1 MIKLVDINSVKPS
14 TYNPRKADPRRLELT
29 ELSLRKLGFVLPIY
43 ADQDGEILS
52 GHQRHL
58 VSKKIGLKQVP
69 VVFIEKMELEKR
81 KAINILFNRATNDFN
96 TDDTTESVTD
106 RLKNADVFK
115 LAARLKDI
123 KINTP
128 EFYPCLN
135 TKTINTIK
143 IIKANTGR
151 LNRYSRNVS
160 ASLYAKKIFMPVVAT
175 ADLKII
181 NGIGRTEVAA
191 ERKLKTIPVVILDKI
206 KSQFAEAMLNLLSM
220 DFDIHTKYE
229 NLLRYNSF
237 RRAFTTRAGL
247 GIGFFVGAFG
257 RIRSKDFNLDT
268 QQKINKWKAFYG
280 TTVLDFGAGH
290 LKDTDILGE
299 AGISVTPFEP
309 YKIKPGTNEI
319 DKDES
324 LKLSKL
330 FLADLNRELK
340 WNSIFISSVLNSVPF
355 LEDRKHIVK
364 ILAACCTENTRVH
377 VWAMSVNH
385 KSHYSIDSQPLSRT
399 DAKQIRFKLGYEPG
413 IVLGSFSDKPKVQKY
428 HTPAE
433 IKELFSIGFKNIQM
447 KVIDDSILALCSG
460 PIINKT
466 ELNKAIE
473 FEFNLPYP
481 DGTTMNLVN
490 EAKSAFK
497 KRGVL

>member
-1 MIKLVDINSVKPS
+1 MIELVDINKVKPS
-14 TYNPRKADPRRLELT
+14 TYNPRKADPKRLELT

-43 ADQDGEILS
+43 ADKDGEILS
-52 GHQRHL
+52 GHQRHF
-58 VSKKIGLKQVP
+58 VSEKIGLKKVP

-81 KAINILFNRATNDFN
+81 KAINILFNRATNDFSTN
-96 TDDTTESVTD
+96 DTCETVTD
-106 RLKNADVFK
+106 RLNKTDINK
-115 LAARLKDI
+115 LATKIKDLKP
-123 KINTP
+123 NTP
-128 EFYPCLN
+128 EFYPCLAAKQID
-135 TKTINTIK
+135 TMKVIR
-143 IIKANTGR
+143 ANKGR

-160 ASLYAKKIFMPVVAT
+160 ASLLKHKIFMPVVAT

-191 ERKLKTIPVVILDKI
+191 EKKIKTLSVVILDKT

-247 GIGFFVGAFG
+247 GVGFFIGAFG
-257 RIRSKDFNLDT
+257 RIRSKNFIFDT
-268 QQKINKWKAFYG
+268 PQKISKWKAYYG
-280 TTVLDFGAGH
+280 TKILDFGAGH
-290 LKDTDILGE
+290 LLDSEIIGAIGVD
-299 AGISVTPFEP
+299 VTPFEP
-309 YKIKPGTNEI
+309 YKIKPGTNTI
-319 DKDES
+319 DKEFS
-324 LKLSKL
+324 LELVKH
-330 FLADLNRELK
+330 FLHDVRNKIK
-340 WNSIFISSVLNSVPF
+340 WDSIFISSVLNSVPF
-355 LEDRKHIVK
+355 LEDRKYIVR
-364 ILAACCTENTRVH
+364 ILAACCSPNTHVH

-399 DAKQIRFKLGYEPG
+399 DAKQIRFKLGYESG
-413 IVLGSFSDKPKVQKY
+413 IVLGGFSDKPKVQKY

-433 IKELFSIGFKNIQM
+433 IKELFSIGFKNVQM

-460 PIINKT
+460 PIVNKK
-466 ELNKAIE
+466 ELIKALE

-481 DGTTMNLVN
+481 DGSTMNYVK
-490 EAKSAFK
+490 EAIYAFE